1 MRLNP
6 SLKLSTG
13 TSSRPLSSPL
23 LVGLLLGSVLALGA
37 CSTSAPKPSAPASD
51 VSAAAPAT
59 AAGKG
64 VQAIARLEPTK
75 GSLVNGVVQF
85 FPRGDGSVQVK
96 GTIQG
101 LAPNSVHGFHIHE
114 KGDCSSGDGLS
125 AGGHFNP
132 GQQAHGKF
140 DGAVHHAGD
149 LPSLTADAQGTATID
164 FTSRSIALDRGN
176 SGILG
181 RGLIVHHDPDD
192 YTTQP
197 TGNSG
202 ARVACAVIERGA

>member
-6 SLKLSTG
+6 SLNH
-13 TSSRPLSSPL
+13 SSGASPRPLSHPL
-23 LVGLLLGSVLALGA
+23 LSGLLLASVLALGA
-37 CSTSAPKPSAPASD
+37 CSTSAPKPAAPASGGGT
-51 VSAAAPAT
+51 AAAPA
-59 AAGKG
+59 AKG
-64 VQAIARLEPTK
+64 IQSIARLEPTK
-75 GSLVNGVVQF
+75 GSSVNGVVQF

-96 GTIQG
+96 GTVQG

-149 LPSLTADAQGTATID
+149 LPSLTADSQGTASID

-181 RGLIVHHDPDD
+181 RGLIVHNDPDD